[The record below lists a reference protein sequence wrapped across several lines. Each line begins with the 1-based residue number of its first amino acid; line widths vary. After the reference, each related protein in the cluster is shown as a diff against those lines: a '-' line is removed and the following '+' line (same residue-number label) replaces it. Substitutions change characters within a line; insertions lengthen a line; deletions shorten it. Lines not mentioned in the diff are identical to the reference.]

1 MAQVTIS
8 PLEVDEVK
16 ITTIMDNSF
25 DMLMT
30 STSVAQRVKLGSHPF
45 ERQLPVAEHGFSVLI
60 NARSGEKRGTI
71 LFDTGLNPRNILY
84 NIDALEVDA
93 ADIQA
98 IVLSHGHADHA
109 MGLPGFIQR
118 LGSRNMPL
126 ILHPDAYLERKI
138 ILPNGDESYL
148 PPPRKSDL
156 LREHIQVI
164 EEVGPS
170 MLVEDMVLISGEVA
184 RTTTFEKGF
193 PVHYAKHDHEWR
205 PDPLI
210 HDDQCAILHVRNK
223 GLVIVTGCGH
233 SGIINIIRNAQAL
246 TGIQDIYAVIGGFH
260 LTGALFDPI
269 IPATIA
275 ALQEMNPQYLVPGHC
290 TGWSATHQI
299 ARAMP
304 DAFIANSVGTT
315 YYL

>member
-1 MAQVTIS
+1 MSQEIIAL
-8 PLEVDEVK
+8 LEVDDVK
-16 ITTIMDNSF
+16 VTTIMDNSF

-30 STSVAQRVKLGSHPF
+30 STSVAQRVKLGPNPF
-45 ERQLPVAEHGFSVLI
+45 ERQLPIAEHGFSVLI
-60 NARSGEKRGTI
+60 NARIGEKHGTI

-84 NIDALEVDA
+84 NIDALEVNA

-126 ILHPDAYLERKI
+126 ILHPDAYLERKL

-156 LREHIQVI
+156 LRENIQVI

-170 MLVEDMVLISGEVA
+170 MLIEEMVLISGEVE
-184 RTTTFEKGF
+184 RTTSFEKGF
-193 PVHYAKHDHEWR
+193 PVHYAKHDEEWK

-210 HDDQCAILHVRNK
+210 HDDQCAIMHVRNK

-246 TGIQDIYAVIGGFH
+246 TGIQTIYAVIGGFH

-275 ALQEMNPQYLVPGHC
+275 ALQELNPHYLVPGHC